1 MSYITDNNDK
11 SVNDKSVNDKSVN
24 DKSVNDKSVND
35 KSVNDKSVNDKSV
48 NDKSVSIN
56 DKKSKKKK
64 DNALSIQHKSKL
76 WNVFE
81 TEVTQRDKPQEPLE
95 RLYNRTAGDR
105 EFCELCQYSLAFS
118 DEGFLTCTNNK
129 CGIIYKDILDS
140 SPEWRYYGTDDNQNS
155 DPTRCGMP
163 INPFLEE
170 SSFGCK
176 VLCSSGNSSYEM
188 RKIKRYTEW
197 QSMPYKEKS
206 QYDEFQRITVY
217 ANNAGIS
224 KKIIDDAIKYHKKI
238 CEYEQT
244 FRGDNKD
251 GIIAASIYISCRIN
265 NYPRTA
271 KELATIFNLDVTSA
285 TQGCKNAQTI
295 LNILEKDMDNKDKT
309 SFCKPKPQDFIERY
323 CSKLNI
329 NSELTKLCHFIAI
342 KIEKNN
348 LMQENTPHSI
358 AAGIVYFITQ
368 LCKLNVSKKEVTNI
382 SELSE
387 VTINKCCKKLEKMT
401 DELVPSV
408 FLNKYRDVSV

>member
-1 MSYITDNNDK
+1 MMNNER
-11 SVNDKSVNDKSVN
+11 
-24 DKSVNDKSVND
+24 
-35 KSVNDKSVNDKSV
+35 
-48 NDKSVSIN
+48 
-56 DKKSKKKK
+56 SKKNKETSLISLQEK
-64 DNALSIQHKSKL
+64 AKL

-81 TEVTQRDKPQEPLE
+81 TEVINPDKVKEPLE
-95 RLYNRTAGDR
+95 CLYRTVGDR
-105 EFCELCQYSLAFS
+105 ENCERCQFALAFS

-129 CGIIYKDILDS
+129 CGIIYKDMLDH
-140 SPEWRYYGTDDNQNS
+140 SPEWRYYGADDNQNS

-163 INPFLEE
+163 INPLLEE

-176 VLCSSGNSSYEM
+176 VLCIGKSSYEM
-188 RKIKRYTEW
+188 RKIRRYTEW

-206 QYDEFQRITVY
+206 QYDEFQRITIY

-224 KKIIDDAIKYHKKI
+224 KKIIDDAIRYHKKV

-251 GIIAASIYISCRIN
+251 GLIAASIYISCRIN

-309 SFCKPKPQDFIERY
+309 AFCKTKPEDFIERY

-329 NSELTKLCHFIAI
+329 NSELTKLCQFIAI
-342 KIEKNN
+342 KIEKKN
-348 LMQENTPHSI
+348 LMPENTPHSI
-358 AAGIVYFITQ
+358 AAGIVYFIAQ
-368 LCKLNVSKKEVTNI
+368 LCKLNVSKREVKVI
-382 SELSE
+382 SEISE
-387 VTINKCCKKLEKMT
+387 VTINKCYKKLEKMT
-401 DELVPSV
+401 EELVPSIILV
-408 FLNKYRDVSV
+408 KYSQQSTSISASVTA